1 MFENSVKPLVKRLM
15 SGHSSTI
22 VVGGSQRARNNKAL
36 YRLNPAG
43 FLMQIYECT
52 NELYSFFRK
61 GGKYPQGEFSLKARG
76 FNLAGEL
83 RTDVFTLNPLDDK
96 SFKPKSFK
104 LDTKDDMIQFC
115 KIARNS
121 LSVIKAA
128 MQRPEIE
135 DEAIQCL
142 QLVFEVKQGK

>member
-1 MFENSVKPLVKRLM
+1 M

-22 VVGGSQRARNNKAL
+22 VIGGSQRVRSNKAI
-36 YRLNPAG
+36 YRLNPTG
-43 FLMQIYECT
+43 LLMRIYECT
-52 NELYSFFRK
+52 NELYSLFRK
-61 GGKYPQGEFSLKARG
+61 GGKYAKGEFSLKARG

-83 RTDVFTLNPLDDK
+83 RTDVFTLNPLDEK
-96 SFKPKSFK
+96 ATQPKSFK
-104 LDTKDDMIQFC
+104 LETKDDMVQFC

-142 QLVFEVKQGK
+142 QLVFVVKNGE